1 MFGPGSCIPQYGSKA
16 DSICNN
22 AIEKFTSS
30 APLPS
35 DENNKDN
42 EGTRRYPYIFNAVTH
57 SLPHFLVAIYDKK
70 IEELEKIIDNQ
81 LHVIY
86 LKQISLIRDK
96 AVKNFKA
103 SLSNEGS
110 EYEAMMQAD
119 EFFRKEI
126 EEATRSNPDWD
137 YSKEVAHLKTTLGA

>member
-1 MFGPGSCIPQYGSKA
+1 VYLL
-16 DSICNN
+16 D
-22 AIEKFTSS
+22 
-30 APLPS
+30 
-35 DENNKDN
+35 
-42 EGTRRYPYIFNAVTH
+42 Y
-57 SLPHFLVAIYDKK
+57 SLAAIYDKK
-70 IEELEKIIDNQ
+70 IEELEKIIDSQ

-86 LKQISLIRDK
+86 SKQISLIRDK

-126 EEATRSNPDWD
+126 EEATRSNPEWD
-137 YSKEVAHLKTTLGA
+137 YSKEVAHLKTTLGMLSSHK